1 MTVGKERPL
10 VWRHCVYC
18 INFIPFASTP
28 SVKWNCVV
36 QCSLQKF
43 HFSSHTATSCTICF
57 GKKADRSGRKKFG
70 ARARMNSA
78 KKLLSMRA
86 HGSAQ
91 QINMQNM
98 SHSIFIFFCSL
109 IFAEFMYAR
118 MPWVGGLGF
127 PFGVTSSA
135 SSNWVHMLSKFVEC
149 ARSTRACVTF
159 WYRVGNFFTSS

>member
-57 GKKADRSGRKKFG
+57 GKKVDRSGREKFG

-78 KKLLSMRA
+78 KNLLSMRA

-98 SHSIFIFFCSL
+98 SHLIFIFCCSL
-109 IFAEFMYAR
+109 ILLDSCMQGCLELVVWDFLWGWLRQHRQIGYTCY
-118 MPWVGGLGF
+118 PNLL
-127 PFGVTSSA
+127 
-135 SSNWVHMLSKFVEC
+135 NVHALLEPV
-149 ARSTRACVTF
+149 
-159 WYRVGNFFTSS
+159 